1 MSRQLQFKHREE
13 SILSVAEQ
21 LLLESGEGDITLD
34 SLAEQLDLAKG
45 TLYKHF
51 ASKDELFLRIIIRHE
66 EHLYEMSN
74 IDDGASAG
82 VARVILY
89 QLLNPQK
96 AILLNQIEERLA
108 CSAVGLNKLFA
119 QLYEIRRERMKQ
131 LINVTSNYLHLQN
144 SCLTTRD
151 YLATIWAMGHGG
163 AGLLNSSFYQRY
175 LGRRDTLRLAL
186 VQQILDLP
194 KQYPNDLQEGAFSNT
209 LDRLSQAR
217 YQTVDSSINPVVL
230 AMHADDVDE
239 TSYTEA
245 ATDKPANKKVQNQP
259 QEKPAKT

>member
-1 MSRQLQFKHREE
+1 MSRQQQFKIREE
-13 SILSVAEQ
+13 SILAAAEQ

-66 EHLYEMSN
+66 EQQVILSN
-74 IDDGASAG
+74 IEDGEAAR

-96 AILLNQIEERLA
+96 AMLLNQIEERLA
-108 CSAVGLNKLFA
+108 SSSVGLNKLFA
-119 QLYEIRRERMKQ
+119 QLYSIRRERMKQ
-131 LINVTSNYLHLQN
+131 LINITTNYLESQN

-151 YLATIWAMGHGG
+151 YLATIWAMGQGG

-194 KQYPNDLQEGAFSNT
+194 KQYPIGMAEGFFGNT
-209 LDRLSQAR
+209 LDRLGQAKA
-217 YQTVDSSINPVVL
+217 QTVDSSINPVVQ
-230 AMHADDVDE
+230 AMQAQQD
-239 TSYTEA
+239 
-245 ATDKPANKKVQNQP
+245 
-259 QEKPAKT
+259 

>member
-1 MSRQLQFKHREE
+1 MTRQQQFKHREE
-13 SILSVAEQ
+13 TILTVAEQ

-51 ASKDELFLRIIIRHE
+51 GSKDELFLHIIIRHE
-66 EHLYEMSN
+66 QQLFHLSTIN
-74 IDDGASAG
+74 DGAEAG

-89 QLLNPQK
+89 HLLNPQK
-96 AILLNQIEERLA
+96 AMLFNQIEERLA
-108 CSAVGLNKLFA
+108 SSSTGLNKLFA

-131 LINVTSNYLHLQN
+131 LINITTHYLQSKN

-151 YLATIWAMGHGG
+151 YLATIWAMGQGG

-194 KQYPNDLQEGAFSNT
+194 KQYPNDLQEGVFSNT

-217 YQTVDSSINPVVL
+217 YQTVDSRINPVVQ
-230 AMHADDVDE
+230 AM
-239 TSYTEA
+239 
-245 ATDKPANKKVQNQP
+245 NKSQ
-259 QEKPAKT
+259 